1 MGAIARYFRYFKKSV
16 DEFLGDDCMTMAAA
30 LAYYTVFSL
39 PSILLILVAVVGIV
53 FGRAAVEGHIEEQIR
68 GWVGPGAAQQVE
80 TMIKKQSQNTSGTV
94 LGLAFGGLA
103 LLFSATTAFT
113 QLQSALN
120 TAWDVQPDPAGGVKN
135 FLFKR
140 LWSFSMLVGIGV
152 LLLVSLAVSAILPA
166 LGRVVSSLPYAGQL
180 LRTVYSVASLA
191 AIVVLLAAIYKVLPD
206 AKIAWREVWVG
217 AITTGVLFVAGRF
230 LIGLY
235 IGRSGTASAFGAAG
249 SLILIVLWVYYSSM
263 ILLLGAEFTQVW
275 AHEHGRRIEPARG
288 AVRAERPQEQPRER
302 PREAA

>member
-1 MGAIARYFRYFKKSV
+1 MGGIARYFSYFKNSV
-16 DEFLGDDCMTMAAA
+16 NEFLEDDCMTMAAA

-53 FGRAAVEGHIEEQIR
+53 FGRAAVEGQIEQQIS
-68 GWVGPGAAQQVE
+68 GLVGPGAAQQVQ
-80 TMIKKQSQNTSGTV
+80 TMIQRQSQNTSGTV

-120 TAWDVQPDPAGGVKN
+120 TAWDVKPDPAGGVKN
-135 FLFKR
+135 FLLKR

-152 LLLVSLAVSAILPA
+152 VLLVSLAVSAILPV
-166 LGRVVSSLPYAGQL
+166 LGRVVSSLPFSGTL
-180 LRTVYSVASLA
+180 LQAVYFVFSLA
-191 AIVVLLAAIYKVLPD
+191 LIVVLLAAIYKVLPD
-206 AKIAWREVWVG
+206 TKIAWREVWVG
-217 AITTGVLFVAGRF
+217 AITTGILFVIGRF

-235 IGRSGTASAFGAAG
+235 IAHSGTASAFGAAG
-249 SLILIVLWVYYSSM
+249 SLILIVLWIYYSSL

-275 AHEHGRRIEPARG
+275 AHEQGRRIEPARG
-288 AVRAERPQEQPRER
+288 AVRAGKQPEQPRER